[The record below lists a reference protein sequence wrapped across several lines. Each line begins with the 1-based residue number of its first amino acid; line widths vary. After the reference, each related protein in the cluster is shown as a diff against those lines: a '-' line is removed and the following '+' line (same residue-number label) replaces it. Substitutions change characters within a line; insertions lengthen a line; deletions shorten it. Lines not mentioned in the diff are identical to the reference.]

1 MTNTNTPLTDQ
12 QSVDNFNE
20 MELQNRILRLRSMMT
35 VIGQNAENA
44 IVKRPE
50 NVSQEVWMAAALGD
64 IFRMCLT
71 TLAEDTAASGN
82 IPTTYTEGDQQNG

>member
-1 MTNTNTPLTDQ
+1 MTTQNTPLTDQ

-20 MELQNRILRLRSMMT
+20 MELQNRILRLRSMMRI
-35 VIGQNAENA
+35 IGQNAENA

-64 IFRMCLT
+64 IFRMCMS
-71 TLAEDTAASGN
+71 TLADDTDASGN
-82 IPTTYTEGDQQNG
+82 IPTTYVEGDQNNG